1 MVSTVVITGID
12 NFKIYKEKNEVSFWM
27 MVKNLPEMVVAVAK
41 NIDKENYEPDCFGF
55 QYNYGILNKNYYIK
69 KENGL
74 SLYYLDY
81 EGEKHYIEYEI
92 PDNLIKSA
100 IKKCNKVLQEKGIK
114 KRKKV
119 AASKLAMKKKKKPN
133 VAVNVTP
140 KLYLSMI
147 DPNVGKKRDEARA
160 NKDWATSDKLR
171 DQLKEMGIT
180 IQDTPQ
186 GTRWPAILR

>member
-12 NFKIYKEKNEVSFWM
+12 NFEIYKEKNEVSFWM

-69 KENGL
+69 KDNEL

-92 PDNLIKSA
+92 PDNF
-100 IKKCNKVLQEKGIK
+100 LQEKGIK

-119 AASKLAMKKKKKPN
+119 TASKLAMKKKKKPN

-147 DPNVGKKRDEARA
+147 DPNVEK
-160 NKDWATSDKLR
+160 NKSVTGQYTLFDLTKL
-171 DQLKEMGIT
+171 
-180 IQDTPQ
+180 
-186 GTRWPAILR
+186 

>member
-1 MVSTVVITGID
+1 MVSTVVITGVD
-12 NFKIYKEKNEVSFWM
+12 NFKIDKEKNEVSFWM
-27 MVKNLPEMVVAVAK
+27 MVKNLPEMVVAIAK
-41 NIDKENYEPDCFGF
+41 NIDKENYAPDCFGF

-74 SLYYLDY
+74 SLYYLDND
-81 EGEKHYIEYEI
+81 GKKHYIEYEI

-100 IKKCNKVLQEKGIK
+100 IKKCNKILQEKGIK

-119 AASKLAMKKKKKPN
+119 AVSSKLAMKKKKKPN

-147 DPNVGKKRDEARA
+147 DPNVGK
-160 NKDWATSDKLR
+160 NKSVTGQYTLFDLTKL
-171 DQLKEMGIT
+171 
-180 IQDTPQ
+180 
-186 GTRWPAILR
+186 